1 MSPRD
6 NPYAA
11 PQSEL
16 SVGLEPVHHDEPVP
30 AEMGKRFGA
39 YMIDTML
46 VAFVAMALFGV
57 CLVVVIGLIPED
69 NQELAINLMS
79 IFMQVAMIGG
89 NTVYGALMESSG
101 WQATLGKRAMGI
113 VVVDEHGAPLTFG
126 KALGRNLGK
135 WVLLS
140 MCGLLALSPLF
151 ESRRRGVWDQ
161 IAKTMV
167 VPRFTLDNL

>member
-1 MSPRD
+1 MSPTD

-11 PQSEL
+11 PQSVL
-16 SVGLEPVHHDEPVP
+16 SGGLEPVLHEAPVP
-30 AEMGKRFGA
+30 ADMGKRFAA

-57 CLVVVIGLIPED
+57 CLVVVIGVVPED
-69 NQELAINLMS
+69 NQELFINLMS
-79 IFMQVAMIGG
+79 IFIQVAMIGG
-89 NTVYGALMESSG
+89 NTAYGALMESSG

-113 VVVDEHGAPLTFG
+113 VVVDEHGAPLTLG
-126 KALGRNLGK
+126 KAVGRNLSK

-140 MCGLLALSPLF
+140 MCGLLAFSPLI

-161 IAKTMV
+161 IAKTLV
-167 VPRFTLDNL
+167 VPRFTLDTL